1 MLLLL
6 CLSGRALLL
15 STPVLRRHY
24 ACLSASVAQLQGA
37 RAHVTCY
44 NRTQV
49 SGVFESTDA
58 NQVSTIFIVATQI
71 YNVATELYIVATE
84 LYSVATE
91 LYCV

>member
-1 MLLLL
+1 
-6 CLSGRALLL
+6 
-15 STPVLRRHY
+15 
-24 ACLSASVAQLQGA
+24 
-37 RAHVTCY
+37 VTCY

>member
-1 MLLLL
+1 M
-6 CLSGRALLL
+6 
-15 STPVLRRHY
+15 
-24 ACLSASVAQLQGA
+24 
-37 RAHVTCY
+37 TCY

-84 LYSVATE
+84 LYSVATD
-91 LYCV
+91 LYSVAPVSSTQLQMRWHV